1 VNGDETT
8 LLSDQQRLQRLLEQQ
23 SLVHRFTLVLGETTN
38 LLDLYETI
46 CRYISELMD
55 ANAFI
60 VSSYDPARKEIRA
73 RFIMADAVVHDA
85 SSFPPIPLEEEGFGV
100 QSEVIR
106 TGKPLLIPDF
116 VAAMRRTKTVHSFS
130 EDEGLPEPGT
140 RAETESRISTRSA
153 LLVPMK
159 IRGETVGVIQV
170 QSKRFAAYS
179 PEDSE
184 LLSSLA
190 NVAAIAIQNAQLL
203 REARETAQRLRTTL
217 DGAVAAI
224 ARTTEFR
231 DPYTAGHQRRVADL
245 TCSIAEELALDLDR
259 IEGLRIAAL
268 LHDIGKMAIPTE
280 MLTRPRELSILEY
293 SMVKQHPQVAHD
305 ILKTINAPWPL
316 HEIVLQHH
324 ERLDGSGYPQSLRA
338 DAIVL
343 EARILAVADVV
354 EAMCSH
360 RPYRAAHS
368 LDAALAEIEAHRG
381 SLFDAAV
388 VDACSALFR
397 SGRFAFE

>member
-1 VNGDETT
+1 
-8 LLSDQQRLQRLLEQQ
+8 
-23 SLVHRFTLVLGETTN
+23 
-38 LLDLYETI
+38 
-46 CRYISELMD
+46 
-55 ANAFI
+55 
-60 VSSYDPARKEIRA
+60 
-73 RFIMADAVVHDA
+73 
-85 SSFPPIPLEEEGFGV
+85 
-100 QSEVIR
+100 
-106 TGKPLLIPDF
+106 
-116 VAAMRRTKTVHSFS
+116 
-130 EDEGLPEPGT
+130 
-140 RAETESRISTRSA
+140 
-153 LLVPMK
+153 MK

-179 PEDSE
+179 PEASE

-280 MLTRPRELSILEY
+280 VLTRPRELSILEY

-324 ERLDGSGYPQSLRA
+324 ERLDGSGYPQGLRA

-360 RPYRAAHS
+360 RPYRAAHG